1 MPYIDAKF
9 SAKFDEKTLQSVA
22 GALCNAVS
30 EAFGKKSES
39 IMSAVECD
47 KALFIAQNTV
57 ANGAYIAISLL
68 GTSVE
73 KQKCELCVRFVSEAL
88 RGFGINPDEVYVT
101 FHPIPL
107 WGRGE
112 KMF

>member
-22 GALCNAVS
+22 GALCKAVS

-47 KALFIAQNTV
+47 KALFIAQN
-57 ANGAYIAISLL
+57 ALDSGAYIAISLL

-73 KQKCELCVRFVSEAL
+73 KQKCEVCVRLVSEAL

>member
-1 MPYIDAKF
+1 MPYIEAKF
-9 SAKFDEKTLQSVA
+9 SAKFDESAQNSLASGLCKAVA
-22 GALCNAVS
+22 
-30 EAFGKKSES
+30 EAFGKKPAS
-39 IMSAVECD
+39 IMSLIECD
-47 KALFIAQNTV
+47 KTLFIAQN
-57 ANGAYIAISLL
+57 ALDSGAYIAISLL

-73 KQKCELCVRFVSEAL
+73 KSKCEVCVRLVSEAL